1 MYIQGK
7 TSKVLFYLSQDSV
20 LRKKLIFAEHDRSFH
35 EGVATTMSH
44 IKSLFWI
51 PHLRCL
57 SKSAIRNCYGCK
69 KFRSLPNHSPKSGPL
84 PKYRT
89 EKCFPFEV
97 IGTNYASPIC
107 YETKKKSEL
116 KAYILSFSCRATRAV
131 HIELVS
137 NLTTRIYQNF

>member
-7 TSKVLFYLSQDSV
+7 NSKVLFYLSQDSV
-20 LRKKLIFAEHDRSFH
+20 LSKKLIFAEHERSFH

-44 IKSLFWI
+44 VKSLFWI

-69 KFRSLPNHSPKSGPL
+69 KFRSLPNHSPKPGPL

-97 IGTNYASPIC
+97 ISTDYAGPVYYKS
-107 YETKKKSEL
+107 KKKSEL
-116 KAYILSFSCRATRAV
+116 KILLFSCSVTRDA
-131 HIELVS
+131 HTELVS
-137 NLTTRIYQNF
+137 NLITAEFIKSF